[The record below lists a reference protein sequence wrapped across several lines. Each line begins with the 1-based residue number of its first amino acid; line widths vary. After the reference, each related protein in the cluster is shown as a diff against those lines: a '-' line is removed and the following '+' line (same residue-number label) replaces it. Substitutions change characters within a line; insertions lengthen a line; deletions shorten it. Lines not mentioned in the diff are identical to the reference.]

1 MFRFSILYFFLILLL
16 LSIKCFTVV
25 GERQKEGPGAG
36 VIRTGFTCKFSLHLI
51 LSVVRLGVVK
61 HVEKDTFLG
70 QSMESI
76 FFLWG
81 GVSPEN
87 YISNRNGIKFNENL
101 FPQLNRLSFLS
112 GLNLRGVGRF
122 LVIDSLL
129 IIIGRCRLLSSS

>member
-1 MFRFSILYFFLILLL
+1 MFRFPILYFFLILLL

-76 FFLWG
+76 FFFFMG
-81 GVSPEN
+81 GGSHRGIIYQTEMVLSLMKTYSP
-87 YISNRNGIKFNENL
+87 NL
-101 FPQLNRLSFLS
+101 I
-112 GLNLRGVGRF
+112 GYRF
-122 LVIDSLL
+122 
-129 IIIGRCRLLSSS
+129 